1 MKKKK
6 RILAA
11 LLALCL
17 LGGCAQRQEAPEA
30 QAPVQAEP
38 EAQTNM
44 AEPKKQSELPKET
57 RVGFFLD
64 TVITLTAYTDK
75 PELLEQGLELCGEYE
90 KMLSRT
96 IEGSDVW
103 RINHAEGKTVT
114 VSTETAEILR
124 TAVEVGKLSGGAFD
138 ITIAPVSVLW
148 DFNSGEKKIPDRKA
162 VEEENSQP

>member
-1 MKKKK
+1 MKKMK
-6 RILAA
+6 RIILAA
-11 LLALCL
+11 LLTLCL

-90 KMLSRT
+90 KMLT
-96 IEGSDVW
+96 CLYGEW
-103 RINHAEGKTVT
+103 RI
-114 VSTETAEILR
+114 
-124 TAVEVGKLSGGAFD
+124 
-138 ITIAPVSVLW
+138 PVY
-148 DFNSGEKKIPDRKA
+148 
-162 VEEENSQP
+162 NSQYHEMYLYDAEVPYTEKLKLDYDE